1 MAALYVMAFGVSLFI
16 RSNLGSSAI
25 SVTPLVW
32 SSAGTDSTSVLG
44 WRIPQMTVG
53 GYTIVMNSIFVF
65 LQILILRRRYQPYQL
80 FQLLIGTVF
89 SVFLDVNMSL
99 TAPIAAGGG
108 AAGVAWGLLL
118 VAVAG
123 AVMGVGVACEVR
135 CRSVMMPGEG
145 IQVAIAQVTGKEFS
159 KVKIAVDTALV
170 CFGIGSCAVF
180 YGEWRWD
187 IVGVGTLISMVYI
200 GIMVRIVSPHLGWF
214 DKLLNFPTEKEA
226 DKAPFSPADAPL
238 VITISR
244 QYGSG
249 GLEVGQKVA
258 QRLGISLYDKAILDS
273 AAAEMK
279 LPATEVE
286 QRDQNISTAKL
297 LENIILGNDIPQDT
311 ILSTDDRLFV
321 AQSQFIRKVATSKP
335 CVIIGRCADSV
346 LRGRGHTLR
355 VFIMSDK
362 EFAARRIASIG
373 KENTSEALVDI
384 DRVNT
389 ARANHYWKY
398 TGHRWG
404 DAENYDIVINTGSI
418 GIDKAVDIICELAR

>member
-1 MAALYVMAFGVSLFI
+1 MTLGVSLFI

-32 SSAGTDSTSVLG
+32 SSAGSDSATVCG
-44 WRIPQMTVG
+44 WRVPSMSVG
-53 GYTIVMNSIFVF
+53 GYTIVMNCIFVF
-65 LQILILRRRYQPYQL
+65 LQILILRRKYQPYQL

-89 SVFLDVNMSL
+89 SFFLDVNMSL
-99 TAPIAAGGG
+99 TAPLAAGDG
-108 AAGVAWGLLL
+108 AAGMAWGLLL
-118 VAVAG
+118 VSVAG
-123 AVMGVGVACEVR
+123 VVMGVGVACEVR

-159 KVKIAVDTALV
+159 KVKIVVDTILV
-170 CFGIGSCAVF
+170 CIGIGSCVIF

-200 GIMVRIVSPHLGWF
+200 GIMVRLVSPRLGWF
-214 DKLLNFPTEKEA
+214 DRLLDFPTVEEPEKT
-226 DKAPFSPADAPL
+226 PSGPAKTPL

-273 AAAEMK
+273 AAAETR
-279 LPATEVE
+279 LSATEVE

-297 LENIILGNDIPQDT
+297 LENIILGNDIPQGT
-311 ILSTDDRLFV
+311 LLSTDDRLFV
-321 AQSQFIRKVATSKP
+321 AQSQFIRKVAKSKP

-346 LRGRGHTLR
+346 LRGRSHTLR

-362 EFAARRIASIG
+362 AFAANRIAAQG
-373 KENTSEALVDI
+373 KEDAGEALAEI
-384 DRVNT
+384 DKVNT

-418 GIDKAVDIICELAR
+418 GIDKAVDIICGLAH